1 MGQKDGMSSPLS
13 KSQSCPCPEEP
24 TTRSVISSTLNRYP
38 SCQVPSSQDDQNIL
52 DFLPLTNGNV
62 AQSSLSSSFP
72 YIDELRLPQCLSP
85 LGPFASGA
93 KHQPFLNNLMNHSD
107 KTQPQPSLH
116 CPPWLAEN
124 SGSLQ
129 FPLCAIAQ
137 RENKSVCSP
146 ETTNHSCNSEQWQTR
161 QELRPEH
168 KSPRA
173 ESFTVKEVE
182 EQETKSA
189 AHKTGTGEKS
199 DRRKKK
205 YKQGDPKG
213 DAAVPKRRRRRKR
226 SIQPQ
231 DAAVSLQAHKQV
243 SDRAK
248 SQISLSVCSVSL
260 SSNNVLAKEREMA
273 TSSSNIANKFLSQK
287 DETSIIP
294 DSWVAKTRVAKNL
307 ITAQTWIRT
316 SSFSKN
322 TPETPSNTCQE
333 NYSVLK
339 PVASGTE
346 ISAKQGVS
354 GLKRKRGRPRKAK
367 PEECPP
373 AIGETKSHGEE
384 NEQQID
390 NSLPNEEEVSEKTKK
405 RSKIRKRSRSK
416 VDVIPLKKTKSS
428 ESTSTVEA
436 DDNSDVIPGERKPG
450 TPRRPRMVTL
460 KEFQNLIKC
469 RHSKTWKSKESEHR
483 GTNVTVRGESEEKA
497 RGSRREESSEKTEV
511 DKDRWFSHSIV
522 GNAVDKNHNQIFK
535 SSTAEC
541 NQSHGNDKNSLSI
554 EGSSLLGNENHPSF
568 SFDLLEQE
576 VANIAAKVE
585 TPLRTPDDGK
595 VFVPINVVYNCQAM
609 MPVFHLKIF

>member
-1 MGQKDGMSSPLS
+1 M
-13 KSQSCPCPEEP
+13 
-24 TTRSVISSTLNRYP
+24 T
-38 SCQVPSSQDDQNIL
+38 
-52 DFLPLTNGNV
+52 
-62 AQSSLSSSFP
+62 
-72 YIDELRLPQCLSP
+72 
-85 LGPFASGA
+85 
-93 KHQPFLNNLMNHSD
+93 HSD

-137 RENKSVCSP
+137 REYKSVCSP
-146 ETTNHSCNSEQWQTR
+146 KTTNHSCNSKPWQTR

-173 ESFTVKEVE
+173 ESFAVKEVE

-189 AHKTGTGEKS
+189 AHKTGPEEKS

-226 SIQPQ
+226 TIQPQ
-231 DAAVSLQAHKQV
+231 GAAVSLQAHKQV

-273 TSSSNIANKFLSQK
+273 TSSSNFANKFVSQK

-294 DSWVAKTRVAKNL
+294 DSWAAKTRAAKNL
-307 ITAQTWIRT
+307 ITGQTWIRT
-316 SSFSKN
+316 SGFLKN
-322 TPETPSNTCQE
+322 TQETPSNTCQE
-333 NYSVLK
+333 NSSVLK
-339 PVASGTE
+339 PMARGTE
-346 ISAKQGVS
+346 ISDKQGVS

-367 PEECPP
+367 PEERPP
-373 AIGETKSHGEE
+373 AIGEE

-390 NSLPNEEEVSEKTKK
+390 NSLPNEEEAGEKTKK
-405 RSKIRKRSRSK
+405 RSRIRKRDRSK

-428 ESTSTVEA
+428 ESTGTVEA

-450 TPRRPRMVTL
+450 TPKRPRMVTL

-469 RHSKTWKSKESEHR
+469 RHSRTWKSKESEHR
-483 GTNVTVRGESEEKA
+483 GTNLTVRAGESEEEA
-497 RGSRREESSEKTEV
+497 LGSRREESIRETEV
-511 DKDRWFSHSIV
+511 DKDGGCSSHSIV
-522 GNAVDKNHNQIFK
+522 GTAVDKNHNQIFK

-541 NQSHGNDKNSLSI
+541 NQSHRNDKNGCSS
-554 EGSSLLGNENHPSF
+554 EGNDVLGNENHPSF

-576 VANIAAKVE
+576 VANIAAKAE
-585 TPLRTPDDGK
+585 TPLRTPDEGK
-595 VFVPINVVYNCQAM
+595 VFVPINVT
-609 MPVFHLKIF
+609 PFFHVKIF